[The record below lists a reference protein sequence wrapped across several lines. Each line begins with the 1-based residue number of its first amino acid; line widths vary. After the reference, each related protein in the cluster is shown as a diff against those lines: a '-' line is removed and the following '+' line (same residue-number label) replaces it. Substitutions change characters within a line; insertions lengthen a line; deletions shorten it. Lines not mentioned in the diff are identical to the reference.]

1 MKKLMA
7 IVGVIVGLAGGQ
19 ALAAYTVD
27 LGTAAGEAGY
37 VLADWSSINPDSIG
51 GNWGGFGSGGDTY
64 TAPTTATWDT
74 KCRTIWGQTDSRI
87 ATITFP
93 GEVDSMVIRHLDGL
107 ALDAAGGGGDDF
119 EVFVDYVYW
128 GTYVSDPATNEYWVE
143 TTFSGPGGAAGTV
156 LMLIA
161 TDPAWAG
168 QSTWGQVGIDR
179 IVAIPEPVTLVLLG
193 LGGLMLRR
201 RQSA

>member
-1 MKKLMA
+1 MKNLVL
-7 IVGVIVGLAGGQ
+7 IGVVLALCAGP

-27 LGTAAGEAGY
+27 LGSVQPY
-37 VLADWSSINPDSIG
+37 PMADWSSINPDSIG
-51 GNWGGFGSGGDTY
+51 GNWGGFGSGGDNY
-64 TAPTTATWDT
+64 TDPTTATWDH
-74 KCRTIWGQTDSRI
+74 KCMTIWGQTDSRI

-93 GEVDSMVIRHLDGL
+93 TPIGWVEIRHLDGL

-128 GTYVSDPATNEYWVE
+128 GTYVSNPAINEYWVE

-179 IVAIPEPVTLVLLG
+179 VVAAVPEPVTIVLLG
-193 LGGLMLRR
+193 LGGLLLRR